1 MAITIGKC
9 ESNASVLPEG
19 HRTKGCGGSRDGG
32 LQQGWRNTHWPCAR
46 ATTFSSTCTTGGT
59 HRRRAGSRRQQPP
72 PPPHQHARARSRRTP
87 LRHQRPTAVAPLT
100 TNPHPFC
107 FARYSSPQRA
117 PMDLRLS
124 SHVPRN
130 FTAIG
135 THLCRPPLSF
145 QGTKRFAEIRGRCRD
160 AFRKKTLQH
169 TTQFEVAFV
178 VCSELRP
185 APLTTD
191 SRREIDFWKLYEA
204 HPLFL

>member
-1 MAITIGKC
+1 MWRIKGRRTPTGVEEHSLALRP
-9 ESNASVLPEG
+9 SNHLFKYVYNWWN
-19 HRTKGCGGSRDGG
+19 TVDG
-32 LQQGWRNTHWPCAR
+32 RV
-46 ATTFSSTCTTGGT
+46 
-59 HRRRAGSRRQQPP
+59 RAGNSPP

-117 PMDLRLS
+117 PTDLRLS

-145 QGTKRFAEIRGRCRD
+145 QGTKRFAQIRGRCRD